1 MGSYAERT
9 AARTGTQQGGRAD
22 SGLWLQGITGDFSQ
36 TSRWAGRDHHGKDG
50 DILIS
55 SPACKQALIWKPEL
69 GTFEPILLKEFLGCS
84 GELLKHQAENH
95 HLHKWEK

>member
-22 SGLWLQGITGDFSQ
+22 SGLWLQGITGDFSK

-69 GTFEPILLKEFLGCS
+69 GTFEPILLKDVLRV
-84 GELLKHQAENH
+84 LR
-95 HLHKWEK
+95 